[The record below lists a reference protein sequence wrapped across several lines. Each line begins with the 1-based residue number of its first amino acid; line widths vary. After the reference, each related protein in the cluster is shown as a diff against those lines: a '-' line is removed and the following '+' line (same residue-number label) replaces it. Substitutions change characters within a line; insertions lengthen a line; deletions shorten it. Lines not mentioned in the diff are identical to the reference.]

1 MTDLV
6 LWKSYDRVL
15 FTFLKED
22 NPTYTDILER
32 AMLEIRAQFMP
43 KDDKR
48 DIAVD
53 ADRLKLCI
61 TSCSTP
67 RVLYV
72 AVGIYRKVV
81 ETDGIELLDGPG
93 QTRTIPWSEA
103 CDLIYT
109 EHDLK
114 YVGLNLLTNKLVY
127 EIN

>member
-6 LWKSYDRVL
+6 LWKSYDRVIFAL
-15 FTFLKED
+15 LKED

-43 KDDKR
+43 KNYTR

-61 TSCSTP
+61 TSCSSP
-67 RVLYV
+67 RILYV
-72 AVGIYRKVV
+72 AVGIYRKVI
-81 ETDGIELLDGPG
+81 ETQGIEVLDGPG
-93 QTRTIPWSEA
+93 QTRSIPWTEA
-103 CDLIYT
+103 CDLLYT

-114 YVGLNLLTNKLVY
+114 YVGLNLLTNKVVY
-127 EIN
+127 EVS

>member
-6 LWKSYDRVL
+6 LWKSYDRIIFAL
-15 FTFLKED
+15 LKED

-43 KDDKR
+43 KNDTR

-61 TSCSTP
+61 TSCSSP
-67 RVLYV
+67 RILYV
-72 AVGIYRKVV
+72 AVGIYRKVI
-81 ETDGIELLDGPG
+81 ETQGIEVLDGPG
-93 QTRTIPWSEA
+93 QTRSIPWTEA
-103 CDLIYT
+103 CDLLYT

>member
-15 FTFLKED
+15 FALLKED

-32 AMLEIRAQFMP
+32 AMLEIRVQFMP

-61 TSCSTP
+61 TSCSSP
-67 RVLYV
+67 RILYI
-72 AVGIYRKVV
+72 AVGIYRKVI
-81 ETDGIELLDGPG
+81 ETQGIEIMDGPG
-93 QTRTIPWSEA
+93 QTRSIPWSEA
-103 CDLIYT
+103 CDLLYT

-114 YVGLNLLTNKLVY
+114 YVGLNLLTNKVVY
-127 EIN
+127 EVS

>member
-6 LWKSYDRVL
+6 LWKSYDRIIFAL
-15 FTFLKED
+15 LKED

-43 KDDKR
+43 KNDTR

-61 TSCSTP
+61 TYCSSP
-67 RVLYV
+67 RILYV
-72 AVGIYRKVV
+72 AVGIYRKVI
-81 ETDGIELLDGPG
+81 ETQGIEVLDGPG
-93 QTRTIPWSEA
+93 QTRSIPWIEA
-103 CDLIYT
+103 CDLLYT

-114 YVGLNLLTNKLVY
+114 YVGLNLLTNKVVY
-127 EIN
+127 EVS

>member
-15 FTFLKED
+15 FALLKED
-22 NPTYTDILER
+22 NPAYTDILER
-32 AMLEIRAQFMP
+32 AMLEIRAQFMR

-61 TSCSTP
+61 TSCSSP
-67 RVLYV
+67 RILYV
-72 AVGIYRKVV
+72 AVGIYRKVI
-81 ETDGIELLDGPG
+81 ETHGIDIMDGPG
-93 QTRTIPWSEA
+93 QTRSIPWSEA
-103 CDLIYT
+103 CDLLYT

-127 EIN
+127 EVS

>member
-6 LWKSYDRVL
+6 LWKSYDRVIFAL
-15 FTFLKED
+15 LKED

-43 KDDKR
+43 KNDTR

-61 TSCSTP
+61 TSCSAP
-67 RVLYV
+67 RILYV
-72 AVGIYRKVV
+72 AVGIYRGVV
-81 ETDGIELLDGPG
+81 ETHGIEVLDGPG
-93 QTRTIPWSEA
+93 QTRSIPWSEA
-103 CDLIYT
+103 CALLYT

-127 EIN
+127 EVS